1 MLCCNCSTRLQGTS
15 TGLGRHTL
23 SECHAPACALC
34 VVVWLRIA
42 GPAVLSFLLL
52 RVAAPVSTPQACEA
66 AEYLTKLPDRI
77 RKLSERAAARKQK
90 TKGTK
95 ANFSWVFDRPVE
107 LV

>member
-1 MLCCNCSTRLQGTS
+1 MEH
-15 TGLGRHTL
+15 LGKRWKL
-23 SECHAPACALC
+23 SERTDLT
-34 VVVWLRIA
+34 
-42 GPAVLSFLLL
+42 GE
-52 RVAAPVSTPQACEA
+52 ACEA